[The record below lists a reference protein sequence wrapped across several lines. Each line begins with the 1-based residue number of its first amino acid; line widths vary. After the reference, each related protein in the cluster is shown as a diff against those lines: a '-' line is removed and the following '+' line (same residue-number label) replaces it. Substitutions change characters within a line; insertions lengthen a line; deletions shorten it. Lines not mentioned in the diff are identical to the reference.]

1 MWFLCWHVWYHVE
14 RGLSSPGATNHG
26 DSQIFKQIFVFFSS
40 YFTNWWLT
48 DIQTSTRSTSMH
60 RPPYEGRYIAHFNN
74 QAFWI
79 ILNLKMIP
87 LKKSNLML
95 CMLCTKIIFNSSA
108 FYCNW
113 LKFAK
118 NNLRRIVFLMIFA
131 IEACHKYWKL
141 RNIIK
146 LGSHQFVVEFVCM
159 NKCMCMC
166 HFQTYLH
173 STGFCYLFIWG
184 RKFENRYTRAINGF
198 VYTIERV
205 KLCARNAANS
215 SSPNFYCLWR
225 IIVSHNRQKA

>member
-1 MWFLCWHVWYHVE
+1 MIHIKFDNY
-14 RGLSSPGATNHG
+14 
-26 DSQIFKQIFVFFSS
+26 
-40 YFTNWWLT
+40 
-48 DIQTSTRSTSMH
+48 
-60 RPPYEGRYIAHFNN
+60 PPE
-74 QAFWI
+74 
-79 ILNLKMIP
+79 
-87 LKKSNLML
+87 KSKI
-95 CMLCTKIIFNSSA
+95 MLCTKIILNLWPRTKT
-108 FYCNW
+108 YDCKW
-113 LKFAK
+113 LMLA
-118 NNLRRIVFLMIFA
+118 NNILRRIVFLMIFA